1 MPRSEYQRALEDL
14 QSDVVT
20 MGEVA
25 LIQVESALELL
36 QTPDPAKAESVIDGD
51 QTVNEWYLDIEAD
64 CIELFALQQ
73 PVATDLRVITSS
85 YKITTDLE
93 RIGDLAT
100 NLAGYAVDADRSMGP
115 EIDLYGIGSESYGL
129 VEDAIAAYEAGD
141 TAACREL
148 SERDDRIDTLCHRAS
163 QQIVRDLIER
173 EADRGD
179 PWEAERLMD
188 DVSSLLLSIRDLERI
203 ADHGVN
209 IAARTLYL
217 VEGETEL
224 IY

>member
-25 LIQVESALELL
+25 LLQVESALELL

-73 PVATDLRVITSS
+73 PVATDLRVIASS

-100 NLAGYAVDADRSMGP
+100 NLAGYAVDADRWGRKSTFT
-115 EIDLYGIGSESYGL
+115 GSDPSPMDWL
-129 VEDAIAAYEAGD
+129 RTPLPLTRLAI
-141 TAACREL
+141 L
-148 SERDDRIDTLCHRAS
+148 
-163 QQIVRDLIER
+163 
-173 EADRGD
+173 
-179 PWEAERLMD
+179 RL
-188 DVSSLLLSIRDLERI
+188 
-203 ADHGVN
+203 
-209 IAARTLYL
+209 ARNCPNGMT
-217 VEGETEL
+217 G
-224 IY
+224 